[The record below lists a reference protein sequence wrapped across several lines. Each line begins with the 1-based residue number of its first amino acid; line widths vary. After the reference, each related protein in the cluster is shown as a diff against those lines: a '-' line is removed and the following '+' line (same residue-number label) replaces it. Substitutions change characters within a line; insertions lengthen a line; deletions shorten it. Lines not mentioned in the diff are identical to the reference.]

1 MAGMTK
7 AWKQKGVQPGTV
19 SFSSVHGICKDPPS
33 LMIDGD
39 QSAVSLD
46 DSFSRLSATKA
57 RWWESTIHVMTEE
70 SRVAGTSI
78 SGSMGRA
85 SGIRQGQRL
94 NYLGGP
100 SSCHRGINIGCLFR
114 CRTRASSE
122 SLSIP
127 AKLILISQKQL
138 ITRNHR
144 LS

>member
-1 MAGMTK
+1 
-7 AWKQKGVQPGTV
+7 
-19 SFSSVHGICKDPPS
+19 
-33 LMIDGD
+33 
-39 QSAVSLD
+39 
-46 DSFSRLSATKA
+46 
-57 RWWESTIHVMTEE
+57 MTEE

-100 SSCHRGINIGCLFR
+100 SSCHRINIGCLFR